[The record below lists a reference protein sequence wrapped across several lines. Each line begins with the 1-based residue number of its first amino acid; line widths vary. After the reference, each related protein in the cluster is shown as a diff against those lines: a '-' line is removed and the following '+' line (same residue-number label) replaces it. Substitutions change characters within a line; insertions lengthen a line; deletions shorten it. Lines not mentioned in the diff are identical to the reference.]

1 MITDSNI
8 KEILTMPSAK
18 KGIKIIMTGLNV
30 ERNEAA
36 NLLYV
41 DWIEHRAKKVPHN
54 RLVAYAKKHLKE
66 LEYSARSVRQS
77 YFKKWKDEREKE
89 DRATALANGWL
100 VVGMSEEEKH
110 ELIEKA
116 LPKLRDIFINLN
128 TRTFVE
134 SVLKNGKEEAKKRFK
149 LTDKQFGRKIRDI
162 ELLCAKNRLD
172 IQKLFAKDK
181 DAKELVILN
190 QFIELIESENDNYD
204 ALIGECIRSN
214 ADYFDNLIGNISGIY
229 SPILLAENWEVAR
242 LNDKYKLVNH
252 VYKKLTTKKE

>member
-8 KEILTMPSAK
+8 KDILAIPNAK
-18 KGIKIIMTGLNV
+18 KGLKIIMTGLNV
-30 ERNEAA
+30 ERNEAI

-54 RLVAYAKKHLKE
+54 RLVAYAKKHPKE

-116 LPKLRDIFINLN
+116 LPKLRYIFINLT
-128 TRTFVE
+128 TRKFVE
-134 SVLKNGKEEAKKRFK
+134 SGLKNGKEETKKRFK
-149 LTDKQFGRKIRDI
+149 LTDKQFSRKIRDI

-190 QFIELIESENDNYD
+190 QFIRLIEGESDNYEP
-204 ALIGECIRSN
+204 LIGEYIRSN
-214 ADYFDNLIGNISGIY
+214 GDYFDNLIGNISGIY
-229 SPILLAENWEVAR
+229 SPVLLAENWEIAR
-242 LNDKYKLVNH
+242 LSDKYKLVNY
-252 VYKKLTTKKE
+252 VYERRG